1 MNLALGWC
9 SLSMLWCSKIRLLL
23 IRRPVEGEVQAK
35 FHEALTRARRWGVL
49 VKIELFDKRPV
60 KSCDFPWK
68 RNFVSYDGY
77 VHPCCYTTQTGDRA
91 SQNQRSFGNLI
102 NSSFEEIWKSDD
114 IFVISQQDESWN
126 FARGLRALPEILRQ
140 TGPAARHWR
149 RTASRL
155 KA

>member
-1 MNLALGWC
+1 MRSCPRTITGSFPQIVDLTHELGIGMVQFVNVMVFENTAALDTSG
-9 SLSMLWCSKIRLLL
+9 LQ
-23 IRRPVEGEVQAK
+23 GEVQAK
-35 FHEALTRARRWGVL
+35 FQEALTRARRCGVL

-102 NSSFEEIWKSDD
+102 NSS
-114 IFVISQQDESWN
+114 ISRNLE
-126 FARGLRALPEILRQ
+126 
-140 TGPAARHWR
+140 
-149 RTASRL
+149 
-155 KA
+155 K